1 MQRRAML
8 MLVLLMVAT
17 LPVNAEETATSP
29 ALLVDWSSGENGHAY
44 RLVMGDDATYDI
56 DVNLVHSRN
65 GAPLSSN
72 VTTTWSVDDGRSVAT
87 LVVNQT
93 VAWNDTVDIVVDV
106 VGMDG
111 APVDWPTVERT
122 VQVGRWN
129 QPLADHEITTSSNWT
144 LDQSTVSDG
153 APQRFFLEFDGHGWQ
168 ERVGETLTAWELG
181 DGRLVMLETT
191 DDSTI
196 DLNLILDRVWR
207 NETSTAGV
215 LQASVFDASGF
226 GTLTLIDDID
236 GARTEVAAT
245 VSEATLNRSV
255 INGLVSERLRI
266 EANGSLDVHT
276 IEENESD
283 GSLDI
288 EGTVAVLVLE
298 LWDENGVRRLDHQQF
313 EATADFTLIE
323 DGTRMDLDLE
333 AFQSLQRWE
342 DGVRVDQ
349 LERIRG
355 SGTFG
360 FVEQDENATV
370 AINGTVHDFHQWS
383 EDGEIVADRLHVDGV
398 LTGDAEG
405 TFGIVRDIEA
415 TLDAENATGVMH
427 RVHIIHQEEWFNFT
441 GLNGGSFFGNQGLGA
456 HHNESWSYD
465 VVDIDHDNRTI
476 RVIWQQSGPDPSEG
490 DEKPER
496 SPIPR
501 EPEAP
506 EPVEGLGNV
515 TVGRETG
522 RMPIPAAPGDR
533 FLLDEQAGME
543 LVVDVLAY
551 STDDADGRTFET
563 VQWSGTY
570 NEFDGTAHGHL
581 VAVGPLK
588 GLSTSVVRSLEVPYG
603 EGNDTA
609 WLNESQTLARV
620 LSPSVVTA
628 EGNTAPVFLGLSQ
641 PNGLAAAEGARSS
654 LLVAEVV
661 DVDWNLERVE
671 VDLSAL
677 GLGVRLLN
685 DRGQDGDQA
694 VDDDRWT
701 TTLTVLDTT
710 AGVFSAPVTVVDAFT
725 STTYVYATVHIDN
738 PAPRVLS
745 IDLVPDRVQ
754 RGGAVIVEADVVDQ
768 HGVASVA
775 VDLSGL
781 SGGALVP
788 LSQVAGT
795 TTWSGAFT
803 LPSGVQPGWMTLPWV
818 VEDAEGSSAV
828 VTRTIV
834 VDDAGGLVGPFVEP
848 EDPDAG
854 WSRVLVLND
863 APSITAETLVVNEGR
878 RGDSCVPY
886 TVQVTDQDGING
898 VQIDRGTLTPLGQQ
912 AGWTSMRNDGL
923 GPDEAAGDGVWSVC
937 LEVRTGTP
945 IGAHELLVRASDT
958 YGEVAPTV
966 STVMRLDAGGT
977 GGGGGQNG
985 ELSPVLL
992 WVGLGLVAALVVG
1005 LLVGL
1010 SRREGGGGD
1019 RFGDR

>member
-8 MLVLLMVAT
+8 MLLVLMVAV
-17 LPVNAEETATSP
+17 LPVQAEDPLP
-29 ALLVDWSSGENGHAY
+29 APTLQVAWGDGAHAY
-44 RLVMGDDATYDI
+44 RLVMGDDGNYTV
-56 DVNLVHSRN
+56 DVDLDHLRN
-65 GAPLSSN
+65 GTALSSN
-72 VTTTWSVDDGRSVAT
+72 VTFAWSLEDGRSVAT
-87 LVVNQT
+87 LTVDQE
-93 VAWNDTVDIVVDV
+93 VAWNDTVHLTVDV
-106 VGMDG
+106 MGVDG
-111 APVDWPTVERT
+111 SPLDWPQVERT

-144 LDQSTVSDG
+144 LDQTTVTDG
-153 APQRFFLEFDGHGWQ
+153 APQRFLLEFEGNGWQ
-168 ERVGETLTAWELG
+168 ERVGEQLEAWELG
-181 DGRLVMLETT
+181 DGRLVLLETA
-191 DDSTI
+191 DNSTI
-196 DLNLILDRVWR
+196 DLDLVLDRVWR
-207 NETSTAGV
+207 NESSTAGV
-215 LQASVFDASGF
+215 LQASVFDAQGF

-236 GARTEVAAT
+236 GARTEVAASVT
-245 VSEATLNRSV
+245 EATLNRS
-255 INGLVSERLRI
+255 IIEGIVSERLRI
-266 EANGSLDVHT
+266 EANGTLDVHT
-276 IEENESD
+276 VEDNESE

-288 EGTVAVLVLE
+288 DGTVAVLVLE
-298 LWDENGVRRLDHQQF
+298 LWDEDGVRRLDHQQI
-313 EATADFTLIE
+313 EAVADFTLIE

-342 DGVRVDQ
+342 DGVRVNQ
-349 LERIRG
+349 LDRIRG

-360 FVEQDENATV
+360 FVEQDENTSV

-383 EDGEIVADRLHVDGV
+383 EDGETVADRLHVDGV

-405 TFGIVRDIEA
+405 TFGIVRDIDA
-415 TLDAENATGVMH
+415 TLDAENASGVSH

-441 GLNGGSFFGNQGLGA
+441 GLNGGSFFGNQGIGA

-465 VVDIDHDNRTI
+465 VVGIDHDNRTI
-476 RVIWQQSGPDPSEG
+476 RVIWQQSGPDASEG

-506 EPVEGLGNV
+506 EPVDGLGDV

-522 RMPIPAAPGDR
+522 LMPIPAAPGDR
-533 FLLDEQAGME
+533 FLLDEQAGMGL
-543 LVVDVLAY
+543 LVEVLAY
-551 STDDADGRTFET
+551 ATDESDGRTFET
-563 VQWSGTY
+563 AQWAGTY
-570 NEFDGTAHGHL
+570 AEFGGTAEGHL

-588 GLSTSVVRSLEVPYG
+588 GLSTSVIRSLEVPYG
-603 EGNDTA
+603 DDGEVA

-628 EGNTAPVFLGLSQ
+628 EGNTPPVFLGLSQ

-677 GLGVRLLN
+677 GLGVRVLN
-685 DRGQDGDQA
+685 DRGQDGDVA

-701 TTLTVLDTT
+701 TTLSVLDTT
-710 AGVFSAPVTVVDAFT
+710 VGEFSAPVTVVDAFT
-725 STTYVYATVHIDN
+725 STTYDNATVQIVN
-738 PAPRVLS
+738 PAPRLLS

-754 RGGAVIVEADVVDQ
+754 RGGAVIVEANVVDQ

-781 SGGALVP
+781 SGGAFVP
-788 LSQVAGT
+788 LVQIAGT
-795 TTWSGAFT
+795 TSWSGAFT
-803 LPSGVQPGWMTLPWV
+803 LPSGVQPGVLTLPWV
-818 VEDAEGSSAV
+818 LEDDQGASAV
-828 VTRTIV
+828 VTRTV
-834 VDDAGGLVGPFVEP
+834 EVGLNGGLVGPFLEP

-854 WSRVLVLND
+854 WSWLIVLND
-863 APSITAETLVVNEGR
+863 APTITAESLVVDESR
-878 RGDSCVPY
+878 RGDSCVAFS
-886 TVQVTDQDGING
+886 VQVSDQDGLNG
-898 VQIDRGTLTPLGQQ
+898 VQLDRGTLTPLGEQS
-912 AGWTSMRNDGL
+912 GWTSMRNDGQ
-923 GPDEAAGDGVWSVC
+923 GPDEAAGDDVWSAC

-945 IGAHELLVRASDT
+945 LGAHELLVRASDT

-966 STVMRLDAGGT
+966 STVMRLDAGGST
-977 GGGGGQNG
+977 NGGGQNG
-985 ELSPVLL
+985 ELHPALV
-992 WVGLGLVAALVVG
+992 WGGLVLVAALVVG

-1019 RFGDR
+1019 RFGDL

>member
-1 MQRRAML
+1 MQRRAVMML
-8 MLVLLMVAT
+8 LLLMVAV
-17 LPVNAEETATSP
+17 LPVQAEEPTPDP
-29 ALLVDWSSGENGHAY
+29 ALVVDWNRGENGHAY
-44 RLVMGDDATYDI
+44 RLVMGDDAVYSI
-56 DVNLVHSRN
+56 DVSLAHTRN
-65 GAPLSSN
+65 GNTVASN
-72 VTTTWSVDDGRSVAT
+72 VTTTWSVEDGRSVAT
-87 LVVNQT
+87 LVVDQS

-111 APVDWPTVERT
+111 AAVDWPPVERT

-181 DGRLVMLETT
+181 DGRLVMLETA
-191 DDSTI
+191 DNSTI

-207 NETSTAGV
+207 NESSTAGV

-255 INGLVSERLRI
+255 VNGLVSERLRI
-266 EANGSLDVHT
+266 EANGSLDVHS
-276 IEENESD
+276 IEDNGSE

-298 LWDENGVRRLDHQQF
+298 LWDEDGVRRIDHQQI

-383 EDGEIVADRLHVDGV
+383 EDGETVADRLHVDGV

-415 TLDAENATGVMH
+415 TLDAENASGVLH
-427 RVHIIHQEEWFNFT
+427 RVHIVHQEEWFNFT

-476 RVIWQQSGPDPSEG
+476 RTIWQQSGPDPSEG

-501 EPEAP
+501 EPVAP

-522 RMPIPAAPGDR
+522 LMPIPAAPGDR
-533 FLLDEQAGME
+533 FLLDEQVGME
-543 LVVDVLAY
+543 LTVEVLAY
-551 STDDADGRTFET
+551 GTDDADGRTFET
-563 VQWSGTY
+563 VRWTGTY
-570 NEFDGTAHGHL
+570 NEFDGNAHGHL

-588 GLSTSVVRSLEVPYG
+588 GLSTSVARSLEIPYG
-603 EGNDTA
+603 EGDETA

-628 EGNTAPVFLGLSQ
+628 DGNTPPTFLGLSQ
-641 PNGLAAAEGARSS
+641 PDGLAVAEGARSS
-654 LLVAEVV
+654 LLVAEVI

-701 TTLTVLDTT
+701 TTLSVDGPIS
-710 AGVFSAPVTVVDAFT
+710 GVFSAPVTVVDAFT
-725 STTYVYATVHIDN
+725 STTYDNATVQIEN
-738 PAPRVLS
+738 PAPRILR

-754 RGGAVIVEADVVDQ
+754 RGGAVIAEVDVVDQ
-768 HGVASVA
+768 HGVAAVA

-781 SGGALVP
+781 SGGAVVP
-788 LSQVAGT
+788 LAQVAGT

-818 VEDAEGSSAV
+818 VEDSEGASAI
-828 VTRTIV
+828 VTRTVV
-834 VDDAGGLVGPFVEP
+834 VDASGGLVGPFLEP
-848 EDPDAG
+848 DDVDLG
-854 WSRVLVLND
+854 WSRLLVLND
-863 APSITAETLVVNEGR
+863 APSIVAETLVVDEAR

-898 VQIDRGTLTPLGQQ
+898 VQIDRGTLTPLGEQ
-912 AGWTSMRNDGL
+912 AGWTSMRNDGQ
-923 GPDEAAGDGVWSVC
+923 GPDQAAGDGIWSAC

-945 IGAHELLVRASDT
+945 LGAHELLVRASDT

-966 STVMRLDAGGT
+966 STVMRLDAGGD

-985 ELSPVLL
+985 DLSPALL
-992 WVGLGLVAALVVG
+992 WGGLGLLAVVVVG
-1005 LLVGL
+1005 LLIGL
-1010 SRREGGGGD
+1010 SRRESGGVD

>member
-44 RLVMGDDATYDI
+44 RLVMGNDATYDI

-834 VDDAGGLVGPFVEP
+834 VEDAGGLVGPFVEP

>member
-781 SGGALVP
+781 SGGALMP

>member
-1 MQRRAML
+1 ML
-8 MLVLLMVAT
+8 MLLVLMVAV
-17 LPVNAEETATSP
+17 LPVQAEDPLPTPTLQVAWGDG
-29 ALLVDWSSGENGHAY
+29 AHAY
-44 RLVMGDDATYDI
+44 RLVMGDDGNYTV
-56 DVNLVHSRN
+56 DVDLDHLRN
-65 GAPLSSN
+65 GTALSSN
-72 VTTTWSVDDGRSVAT
+72 VTFAWSLEDGRSVAT
-87 LVVNQT
+87 LTVDQE
-93 VAWNDTVDIVVDV
+93 VAWNDTVHLTVDV
-106 VGMDG
+106 MGVDG
-111 APVDWPTVERT
+111 SPLDWPQVERT

-144 LDQSTVSDG
+144 LDQTTVTDG
-153 APQRFFLEFDGHGWQ
+153 APQRFLLEFEGNGWQ
-168 ERVGETLTAWELG
+168 ERVGEQLEAWELG
-181 DGRLVMLETT
+181 DGRLVLLETA
-191 DDSTI
+191 DNSTI
-196 DLNLILDRVWR
+196 DLDLVLDRVWR
-207 NETSTAGV
+207 NESSTAGV
-215 LQASVFDASGF
+215 LQASVFDAQGF

-236 GARTEVAAT
+236 GARTEVAASVT
-245 VSEATLNRSV
+245 EATLNRS
-255 INGLVSERLRI
+255 IIEGIVSERLRI
-266 EANGSLDVHT
+266 EANGTLDVHT
-276 IEENESD
+276 VEDNESE

-288 EGTVAVLVLE
+288 DGTVAVLVLE
-298 LWDENGVRRLDHQQF
+298 LWDEDGVRRLDHQQI
-313 EATADFTLIE
+313 EAVADFTLIE

-342 DGVRVDQ
+342 DGVRVNQ
-349 LERIRG
+349 LDRIRG

-360 FVEQDENATV
+360 FVEQDENTSV

-383 EDGEIVADRLHVDGV
+383 EDGETVADRLHVDGV

-405 TFGIVRDIEA
+405 TFGIVRDIDA
-415 TLDAENATGVMH
+415 TLDAENASGVSH

-441 GLNGGSFFGNQGLGA
+441 GLNGGSFFGNQGIGA

-465 VVDIDHDNRTI
+465 VVGIDHDNRTI
-476 RVIWQQSGPDPSEG
+476 RVIWQQSGPDASEG

-506 EPVEGLGNV
+506 EPVDGLGDV

-522 RMPIPAAPGDR
+522 LMPIPAAPGDR
-533 FLLDEQAGME
+533 FLLDEQAGMGL
-543 LVVDVLAY
+543 LVEVLAY
-551 STDDADGRTFET
+551 ATDDADGRTFET
-563 VQWSGTY
+563 AQWAGTY
-570 NEFDGTAHGHL
+570 AEFGGTAEGHL

-588 GLSTSVVRSLEVPYG
+588 GLSTSVIRSLEVPYG
-603 EGNDTA
+603 DDGEVA

-628 EGNTAPVFLGLSQ
+628 EGNTPPVFLGLSQ

-677 GLGVRLLN
+677 GLGVRVLN
-685 DRGQDGDQA
+685 DRGQDGDVA

-701 TTLTVLDTT
+701 TTLSVLDTT
-710 AGVFSAPVTVVDAFT
+710 MGEFSAPVTVVDAFT
-725 STTYVYATVHIDN
+725 STTYDNATVQIVN
-738 PAPRVLS
+738 PAPRLLS

-754 RGGAVIVEADVVDQ
+754 RGGAVIVEANVVDQ

-788 LSQVAGT
+788 LAQIAGT
-795 TTWSGAFT
+795 TSWSGAFT
-803 LPSGVQPGWMTLPWV
+803 LPAGVQPGVMTLPWV
-818 VEDAEGSSAV
+818 LEDDQGASAV
-828 VTRTIV
+828 VTRTV
-834 VDDAGGLVGPFVEP
+834 EVGLNGGLVGPFLEP

-854 WSRVLVLND
+854 WSWLIVLND
-863 APSITAETLVVNEGR
+863 APTITAESLVVDESR
-878 RGDSCVPY
+878 RGDSCVAFS
-886 TVQVTDQDGING
+886 VQVSDQDGLNG
-898 VQIDRGTLTPLGQQ
+898 VQLDRGTLTPLGEQS
-912 AGWTSMRNDGL
+912 GWTSMRNDGQ
-923 GPDEAAGDGVWSVC
+923 GPDEAAGDDVWSAC

-945 IGAHELLVRASDT
+945 LGAHELLVRASDT

-966 STVMRLDAGGT
+966 STVMRLDAGGST
-977 GGGGGQNG
+977 DGGGQNG
-985 ELSPVLL
+985 ELHPALV
-992 WVGLGLVAALVVG
+992 WGGLVLVAALVVG

-1019 RFGDR
+1019 RFGDL

>member
-1 MQRRAML
+1 MQRRALL
-8 MLVLLMVAT
+8 MLLLLMVAV
-17 LPVNAEETATSP
+17 LPVNAEEPASSP
-29 ALLVDWSSGENGHAY
+29 VLHVDWGHGADDHAY
-44 RLVMGDDATYDI
+44 RLVMGDDASYAI
-56 DVNLVHSRN
+56 EVNLVHSRN
-65 GAPLSSN
+65 GSPLDTN
-72 VTTTWSVDDGRSVAT
+72 VTTTWSVEEGRSMAT
-87 LVVNQT
+87 LVVNQSL
-93 VAWNDTVDIVVDV
+93 AWNDTVDIVVDV
-106 VGMDG
+106 MGMDG
-111 APVDWPTVERT
+111 VPVDWPTVERT

-144 LDQSTVSDG
+144 LDQSTVNDG

-168 ERVGETLTAWELG
+168 ERVGESLTAWELG
-181 DGRLVMLETT
+181 DGRLVMLETA
-191 DDSTI
+191 DNSTI
-196 DLNLILDRVWR
+196 DLDLVLDRVWR
-207 NETSTAGV
+207 NESSTAGV

-255 INGLVSERLRI
+255 IDGLVSERLRI

-276 IEENESD
+276 IDANESE

-298 LWDENGVRRLDHQQF
+298 LWDEDGVRRIDHQQI

-383 EDGEIVADRLHVDGV
+383 EDGETVADRLHVDGV

-405 TFGIVRDIEA
+405 TFGIVRDIET
-415 TLDAENATGVMH
+415 TLDAENASGVVH

-522 RMPIPAAPGDR
+522 LMPIPAAPGDR
-533 FLLDEQAGME
+533 FLLAEQAGME
-543 LVVDVLAY
+543 LNVEVLAY
-551 STDDADGRTFET
+551 STDEADGRTFET

-588 GLSTSVVRSLEVPYG
+588 GLSTSVTRSLEVPYG
-603 EGNDTA
+603 EGDETA

-628 EGNTAPVFLGLSQ
+628 EGNTPPVFLGLSQ

-671 VDLSAL
+671 VDLTAL
-677 GLGVRLLN
+677 GLGVRVLN

-710 AGVFSAPVTVVDAFT
+710 TGVFSAPVTVVDAFT
-725 STTYVYATVHIDN
+725 STTYDNATVQIDN
-738 PAPRVLS
+738 PAPRIVS

-754 RGGAVIVEADVVDQ
+754 RGGAVIVEANVVDQ

-788 LSQVAGT
+788 LSQVSGT

-803 LPSGVQPGWMTLPWV
+803 LPSGVQPGWMTLPWA
-818 VEDAEGSSAV
+818 VEDEEGASAV
-828 VTRTIV
+828 VTRTV
-834 VDDAGGLVGPFVEP
+834 LVGASGGLVGPFLEP
-848 EDPDAG
+848 DDADLG
-854 WSRVLVLND
+854 WSRLLVLND
-863 APSITAETLVVNEGR
+863 APDIVAEALAVDEGS
-878 RGDSCVPY
+878 RGDACVPY
-886 TVQVTDQDGING
+886 TVHVIDQDGINA
-898 VQIDRGTLTPLGQQ
+898 VQIDRGTLTPLGEQ
-912 AGWTSMRNDGL
+912 AGWASMRNDGL
-923 GPDEAAGDGVWSVC
+923 GPDEAAGDDVWSAC
-937 LEVRTGTP
+937 LDVRTGTP
-945 IGAHELLVRASDT
+945 LGAHELLIRASDT

-966 STVMRLDAGGT
+966 STVMRLDAGGD
-977 GGGGGQNG
+977 GGGGGQND
-985 ELSPVLL
+985 EISPVLL
-992 WVGLGLVAALVVG
+992 WGGLGLLAVLVVG

>member
-29 ALLVDWSSGENGHAY
+29 ALLVDWSSGENGHVY

-543 LVVDVLAY
+543 LVVEVLAY

-781 SGGALVP
+781 SGGALMP

-834 VDDAGGLVGPFVEP
+834 VEDAGGLVGPFVEP

-992 WVGLGLVAALVVG
+992 WGGLGLVAALVVG

>member
-1 MQRRAML
+1 ML
-8 MLVLLMVAT
+8 MLLVLMVAV
-17 LPVNAEETATSP
+17 LPVQAEDPLPTPTLQVAWGDG
-29 ALLVDWSSGENGHAY
+29 AHAY
-44 RLVMGDDATYDI
+44 RLVMGDDGNYTV
-56 DVNLVHSRN
+56 DVDLDHLRN
-65 GAPLSSN
+65 GTALSSN
-72 VTTTWSVDDGRSVAT
+72 VTFAWSLEDGRSVAT
-87 LVVNQT
+87 LTVDQE
-93 VAWNDTVDIVVDV
+93 VAWNDTVHLTVDV
-106 VGMDG
+106 MGVDG
-111 APVDWPTVERT
+111 SPLDWPQVERT

-144 LDQSTVSDG
+144 LDQTTVTDG
-153 APQRFFLEFDGHGWQ
+153 APQRFLLEFEGNGWQ
-168 ERVGETLTAWELG
+168 ERVGEQLEAWELG
-181 DGRLVMLETT
+181 DGRLVLLETA
-191 DDSTI
+191 DNSTI
-196 DLNLILDRVWR
+196 DLDLVLDRVWR
-207 NETSTAGV
+207 NESSTAGV
-215 LQASVFDASGF
+215 LQASVFDAQGF

-236 GARTEVAAT
+236 GARTEVAASVT
-245 VSEATLNRSV
+245 EATLNRS
-255 INGLVSERLRI
+255 IIEGIVSERLRI
-266 EANGSLDVHT
+266 EANGTLDVHT
-276 IEENESD
+276 VEDNESE

-288 EGTVAVLVLE
+288 DGTVAVLVLE
-298 LWDENGVRRLDHQQF
+298 LWDEDGVRRLDHQQI
-313 EATADFTLIE
+313 EAVADFTLIE

-342 DGVRVDQ
+342 DGVRVNQ
-349 LERIRG
+349 LDRIRG

-360 FVEQDENATV
+360 FVEQDENTSV

-383 EDGEIVADRLHVDGV
+383 EDGETVADRLHVDGV

-405 TFGIVRDIEA
+405 TFGIVRDIDA
-415 TLDAENATGVMH
+415 TLDAENASGVSH

-441 GLNGGSFFGNQGLGA
+441 GLNGGSFFGNQGIGA

-465 VVDIDHDNRTI
+465 VVGIDHDNRTI
-476 RVIWQQSGPDPSEG
+476 RVIWQQSGPDASEG

-506 EPVEGLGNV
+506 EPVDGLGDV

-522 RMPIPAAPGDR
+522 LMPIPAAPGDR
-533 FLLDEQAGME
+533 FLLDEQAGMGL
-543 LVVDVLAY
+543 LVEVLAY
-551 STDDADGRTFET
+551 ATDDADGRTFET
-563 VQWSGTY
+563 AQWAGTY
-570 NEFDGTAHGHL
+570 AEFGGTAEGHL

-588 GLSTSVVRSLEVPYG
+588 GLSTSVIRSLEVPYG
-603 EGNDTA
+603 DDGEVA

-628 EGNTAPVFLGLSQ
+628 EGNTPPVFLGLSQ

-677 GLGVRLLN
+677 GLGVRVLN
-685 DRGQDGDQA
+685 DRGQDGDVA

-701 TTLTVLDTT
+701 TTLSVLDTT
-710 AGVFSAPVTVVDAFT
+710 VGEFSAPVTVVDAFT
-725 STTYVYATVHIDN
+725 STTYDNATVQIVN
-738 PAPRVLS
+738 PAPRLLS

-754 RGGAVIVEADVVDQ
+754 RGGAVIVEANVVDQ

-788 LSQVAGT
+788 LAQIAGT
-795 TTWSGAFT
+795 TSWSGAFT
-803 LPSGVQPGWMTLPWV
+803 LPAGVQPGVMTLPWV
-818 VEDAEGSSAV
+818 LEDDQGASAV
-828 VTRTIV
+828 VTRTV
-834 VDDAGGLVGPFVEP
+834 EVGLNGGLVGPFLEP

-854 WSRVLVLND
+854 WSWLIVLND
-863 APSITAETLVVNEGR
+863 APTITAESLVVDESR
-878 RGDSCVPY
+878 RGDSCVAFS
-886 TVQVTDQDGING
+886 VQVSDQDGLNG
-898 VQIDRGTLTPLGQQ
+898 VQLDRGTLTPLGEQS
-912 AGWTSMRNDGL
+912 GWTSMRNDGQ
-923 GPDEAAGDGVWSVC
+923 GPDEAAGDDVWSAC

-945 IGAHELLVRASDT
+945 LGAHELLVRASDT

-966 STVMRLDAGGT
+966 STVMRLDAGGST
-977 GGGGGQNG
+977 DGGGQNG
-985 ELSPVLL
+985 ELHPALV
-992 WVGLGLVAALVVG
+992 WGGLVLVAALVVG

-1019 RFGDR
+1019 RFGDL

>member
-29 ALLVDWSSGENGHAY
+29 ALLVDWNSGEDGHAY

-56 DVNLVHSRN
+56 DVDLVHSRN
-65 GAPLSSN
+65 GSPLDTN
-72 VTTTWSVDDGRSVAT
+72 LTTTWSVDDGRSVAT
-87 LVVNQT
+87 LVVNQSL
-93 VAWNDTVDIVVDV
+93 AWNDTVDIVVGV

-144 LDQSTVSDG
+144 LDQSTVADG

-181 DGRLVMLETT
+181 DGRLVMLETA

-196 DLNLILDRVWR
+196 DLDLVLDRVWR
-207 NETSTAGV
+207 NESSTAGV

-276 IEENESD
+276 IDANESE

-383 EDGEIVADRLHVDGV
+383 EDGETVADRLHVDGV

-522 RMPIPAAPGDR
+522 LMPIPAAPGDR
-533 FLLDEQAGME
+533 FLLAEQAGME
-543 LVVDVLAY
+543 LVVDVLTY

-725 STTYVYATVHIDN
+725 STTYDNATVHIDN

-863 APSITAETLVVNEGR
+863 APSITAETLVVDEGR

-912 AGWTSMRNDGL
+912 AGWTSMRNDGM

-992 WVGLGLVAALVVG
+992 WGGLGLVAVVVVG